1 MEWLNWMFKGQIGLF
16 EIYIGQKSVE
26 SIESNAHTCP
36 FLLQY
41 MVICDSHR
49 CWKILQRIFGVNI
62 IHKYCQWYWY
72 MALICNKCWKS
83 IFITQIRT
91 IILSVCPSAK
101 SPSSFIPHFVIFKLF
116 SLFLCRWIG
125 TIKND

>member
-1 MEWLNWMFKGQIGLF
+1 MFKGQIGLF

-49 CWKILQRIFGVNI
+49 C
-62 IHKYCQWYWY
+62 
-72 MALICNKCWKS
+72 
-83 IFITQIRT
+83 
-91 IILSVCPSAK
+91 
-101 SPSSFIPHFVIFKLF
+101 
-116 SLFLCRWIG
+116 
-125 TIKND
+125 